1 MKITDFT
8 FSKLVLIPI
17 GNKGHFKLADD
28 LHITVNAPGG
38 KGWRFILRKDFVTY
52 LGSVPNVISGFIP
65 KYGDQDLT
73 VTYVLHDAFYTRV
86 GLAYGVAQHLVKRDF
101 ADKLLRAMLTFCDEC
116 TQYQIN
122 ILKETNKTASKE
134 DKKHNDA
141 RIKALKGELLGSAKT
156 YAIYKAVDWFGRSAY
171 EGIDKP
177 PCDQNYNKISM
188 EVL

>member
-1 MKITDFT
+1 MKITDFI

-38 KGWRFILRKDFVTY
+38 KGWRIILEKGFVTD

-73 VTYVLHDAFYTRV
+73 VAYVLHDALYTRA
-86 GLAYGVAQHLVKRDF
+86 GLAYGAAHLVKRAF
-101 ADKLLRAMLTFCDEC
+101 ADKLLKLMLAFCDEC

-122 ILKETNKTASKE
+122 ILKEANKTASKE
-134 DKKHNDA
+134 DKKHNDE
-141 RIKALKGELLGSAKT
+141 RIKLLKGELLGGAKI
-156 YAIYKAVDWFGRSAY
+156 YAIYKAVDWFGKSAY